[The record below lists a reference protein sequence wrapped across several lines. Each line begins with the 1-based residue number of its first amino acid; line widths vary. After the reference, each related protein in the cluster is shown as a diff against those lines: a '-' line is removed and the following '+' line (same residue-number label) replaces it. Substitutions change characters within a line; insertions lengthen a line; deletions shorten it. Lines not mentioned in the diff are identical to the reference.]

1 MTPHPLVSL
10 EILGIAAV
18 TLCWMA
24 ITDFR
29 EFRIRNEQV
38 LVLGGLYFAY
48 ALASGNWA
56 SMPWNLGFAA
66 VVGVIAVYAYSLKQ
80 MGGGDMKLLTVA
92 ALWIGPGGALPFSIL
107 LIVFVLLHYSAA
119 KLGWVA
125 SKRSAAG
132 VRLPLAPSV
141 AAALL
146 GVFALG
152 LLAPMR

>member
-1 MTPHPLVSL
+1 MNHPLVSL

-29 EFRIRNEQV
+29 EFRIRNEQI
-38 LVLGGLYFAY
+38 LVLAALYFAF
-48 ALASGNWA
+48 ALASGTWT
-56 SMPWNLGFAA
+56 SMPWNIGFAA
-66 VVGVIAVYAYSLKQ
+66 LVGAIAVYAYSLQQ

-92 ALWIGPGGALPFSIL
+92 ALWIGPGGAVPFSVL
-107 LIVFVLLHYSAA
+107 LIVFVMLHYGAA
-119 KLGWVA
+119 RLGWVA

-152 LLAPMR
+152 LFAPVR